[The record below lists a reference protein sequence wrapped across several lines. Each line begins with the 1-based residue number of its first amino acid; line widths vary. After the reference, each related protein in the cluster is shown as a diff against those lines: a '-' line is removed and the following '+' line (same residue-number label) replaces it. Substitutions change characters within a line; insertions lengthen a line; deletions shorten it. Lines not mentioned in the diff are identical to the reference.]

1 MSISYKPSFV
11 SSIMLDVKDQVNTD
25 FLVSCWRLDFGVMTF
40 INECGVVINLGE
52 L

>member
-1 MSISYKPSFV
+1 MFDI
-11 SSIMLDVKDQVNTD
+11 KDQVNTD
-25 FLVSCWRLDFGVMTF
+25 FLVSCWGLDLGAMTF